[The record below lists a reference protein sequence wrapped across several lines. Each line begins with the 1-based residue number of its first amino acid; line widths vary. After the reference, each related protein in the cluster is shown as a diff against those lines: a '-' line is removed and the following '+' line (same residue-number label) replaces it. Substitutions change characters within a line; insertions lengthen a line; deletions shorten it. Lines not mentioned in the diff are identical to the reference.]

1 MNAEFVEK
9 MLEAK
14 RLEAQA
20 LALLVPEGAR
30 QVAAGAVRVC
40 SAAALAMLE
49 APAPGDLTGAA
60 EVGKPKAGP
69 RAGARSGV
77 QSIVIE

>member
-40 SAAALAMLE
+40 SAVALAVLD
-49 APAPGDLTGAA
+49 APASGASTA
-60 EVGKPKAGP
+60 ET
-69 RAGARSGV
+69 RAGESKAAPRTGPRSGV